1 MRYNCIDPVISWSV
15 VVAHNEHQINEWND
29 QDDEENR
36 TAISS
41 YWDSGESIF
50 LTFTFFQSEKTSKTK
65 GEIVH
70 TNGLPKQWCSMK
82 LLSPHHSCN
91 QEVWIVYPTV
101 RTYAMLMYPDI
112 GHTKKRTEREPHLTI
127 QPKSITT
134 RITRIQ
140 HETKMECCS
149 VCFVMCLVE
158 SGLLCTGVVNLI
170 WKTTLLMMSIRST
183 KAEHYPTDRKY
194 KAFYTLSPIRL
205 KSGRHFH
212 DSFTLAKK
220 MNISMPTFV
229 VDIRI
234 GILGTFVYGR

>member
-29 QDDEENR
+29 QDDKENR

-41 YWDSGESIF
+41 YWDSGERFF
-50 LTFTFFQSEKTSKTK
+50 LTFTCFQWEKSCKLTQKLTTLNHL
-65 GEIVH
+65 VH
-70 TNGLPKQWCSMK
+70 TNGLSKWWFVMRLYS
-82 LLSPHHSCN
+82 SHHSCN
-91 QEVWIVYPTV
+91 QRVWRVYFIVCM
-101 RTYAMLMYPDI
+101 YAMLIYPDD
-112 GHTKKRTEREPHLTI
+112 GHTKKRIEREPHLTI

-170 WKTTLLMMSIRST
+170 WKTTLLKRWWVLDPPRPNITPQTENIRHST
-183 KAEHYPTDRKY
+183 H
-194 KAFYTLSPIRL
+194 
-205 KSGRHFH
+205 
-212 DSFTLAKK
+212 
-220 MNISMPTFV
+220 
-229 VDIRI
+229 
-234 GILGTFVYGR
+234 